1 MLCRIAR
8 GGPGLLSSWQD
19 YLKTDDAGRAEA
31 QVHLLESLHVCSA
44 RKGEQLLWQLTQ
56 VLAGWFLGA
65 LERL

>member
-44 RKGEQLLWQLTQ
+44 RKGEQLTQ